1 MVTYHT
7 ASKTKETERISQDK
21 EQFEVRR
28 EFEVVQ
34 AEWFHS
40 TWTETSSSLKEVV
53 VVKGFLWIR
62 VIAFSF

>member
-34 AEWFHS
+34 AE
-40 TWTETSSSLKEVV
+40 
-53 VVKGFLWIR
+53 
-62 VIAFSF
+62 